1 MVMLL
6 LEVML
11 LTLLELFTLPRGLL
25 MLMLSQ
31 RLIPTTPMDL
41 DTVDV
46 DTLDLD
52 TVDVDTLDLD
62 TVDVDILDV
71 DTLDVDTL
79 DLDTVDLDTVDV
91 DTLVLDT
98 LVLDTLVS
106 AVWDTDLPWDTGT
119 LDTWARQRISPDG
132 LTNINQRNISN
143 RTFENQK

>member
-1 MVMLL
+1 MVMLP

-46 DTLDLD
+46 DT
-52 TVDVDTLDLD
+52 
-62 TVDVDILDV
+62 
-71 DTLDVDTL
+71 
-79 DLDTVDLDTVDV
+79 VDLDTVDV

-98 LVLDTLVS
+98 LDLDTVDVDTLDLDILVS
-106 AVWDTDLPWDTGT
+106 AVWDTDLPLDTGT
-119 LDTWARQRISPDG
+119 LDTWARQRIPPDG
-132 LTNINQRNISN
+132 LT
-143 RTFENQK
+143 